1 MATNPADWAGPVP
14 AANPADV
21 AAAEPKVE
29 EAKEDVKSKDDKFLV
44 FDPSYAGTLNSTKH
58 IITKTQLVEAG
69 VPADEVFTDPKRSE
83 VEFST
88 DNQYSVPASEF
99 HEAAIKRLT
108 SEPDI
113 SVQ

>member
-1 MATNPADWAGPVP
+1 M
-14 AANPADV
+14 
-21 AAAEPKVE
+21 
-29 EAKEDVKSKDDKFLV
+29 KSKDAPAEADKLLV
-44 FDPSYAGTLNSTKH
+44 FNPSYAGTLNSTKH
-58 IITKTQLVEAG
+58 VVTKTQLVEAG